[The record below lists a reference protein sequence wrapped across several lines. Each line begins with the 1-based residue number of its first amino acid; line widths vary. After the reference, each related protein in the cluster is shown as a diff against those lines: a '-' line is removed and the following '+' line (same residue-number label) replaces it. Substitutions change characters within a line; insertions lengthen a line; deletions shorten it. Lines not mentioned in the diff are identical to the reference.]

1 MSFRFPLLLKK
12 RGGRRTGSQRWAR
25 AGELL
30 YQLMFVIVGLVF
42 IWWVLYD
49 TLIPEWR
56 LMQSAAKFEK
66 TTCTIVGHRV
76 AERPGLTGR
85 EYCPELQ
92 IEFEIEPRGRKV
104 VAWTRHG
111 VGRDGPSI
119 REARAY
125 LNQYKIGDERDCWF
139 DPKQPTNPERVL
151 ISVTGSWI
159 PYIVLAIPG
168 SLVIAG
174 LVGFARALVG
184 TRSSPEHRSSLIH
197 QGVDLRMLEIRPSK
211 PTVASALPS
220 SESINDSPGTK
231 LAFRL
236 PMDDTEGWR
245 VIGMAIVCGMWN
257 LLAGLFVYQW
267 AANYFSVGGRIGLSL
282 LAVIPLAATSAWLL
296 HKFWQD
302 AGTVG
307 GVGVTRVELSK
318 HPLRPGMQCDGIL
331 LQAGR
336 LKSRGLSINLICEE
350 IAIYR
355 NGTDTRI
362 ANAEVFREALLQ
374 EKGVSVSSSEPLQRE
389 INFQIPESGP
399 VSFASPHNEVRW
411 AIEVVVGHKRRP
423 EVRRIFPICV
433 YPIAW
438 PSADYATTAGE
449 NVETA
454 V

>member
-1 MSFRFPLLLKK
+1 
-12 RGGRRTGSQRWAR
+12 
-25 AGELL
+25 
-30 YQLMFVIVGLVF
+30 
-42 IWWVLYD
+42 
-49 TLIPEWR
+49 
-56 LMQSAAKFEK
+56 
-66 TTCTIVGHRV
+66 
-76 AERPGLTGR
+76 
-85 EYCPELQ
+85 
-92 IEFEIEPRGRKV
+92 
-104 VAWTRHG
+104 
-111 VGRDGPSI
+111 
-119 REARAY
+119 
-125 LNQYKIGDERDCWF
+125 
-139 DPKQPTNPERVL
+139 
-151 ISVTGSWI
+151 
-159 PYIVLAIPG
+159 
-168 SLVIAG
+168 
-174 LVGFARALVG
+174 
-184 TRSSPEHRSSLIH
+184 
-197 QGVDLRMLEIRPSK
+197 
-211 PTVASALPS
+211 
-220 SESINDSPGTK
+220 
-231 LAFRL
+231 
-236 PMDDTEGWR
+236 MDDTEGWR